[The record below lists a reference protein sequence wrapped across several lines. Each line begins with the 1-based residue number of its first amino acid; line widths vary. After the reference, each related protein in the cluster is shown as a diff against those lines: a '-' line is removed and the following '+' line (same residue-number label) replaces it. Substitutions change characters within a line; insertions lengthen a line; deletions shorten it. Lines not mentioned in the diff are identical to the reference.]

1 MARVQKSV
9 ISACNLLGAPQAA
22 AAVGD
27 ASNRAP
33 FACHLLSCGTRSSQG
48 PIVKRQDVQGVVVA
62 WVNIAGKRACHIF
75 VSMESQASLSS

>member
-27 ASNRAP
+27 ESNRAP
-33 FACHLLSCGTRSSQG
+33 FACHLLSCGTRFSKG
-48 PIVKRQDVQGVVVA
+48 PFVKRQAVQGVVVA
-62 WVNIAGKRACHIF
+62 WMNIAEKRACHIF
-75 VSMESQASLSS
+75 LSMDSQASLSS